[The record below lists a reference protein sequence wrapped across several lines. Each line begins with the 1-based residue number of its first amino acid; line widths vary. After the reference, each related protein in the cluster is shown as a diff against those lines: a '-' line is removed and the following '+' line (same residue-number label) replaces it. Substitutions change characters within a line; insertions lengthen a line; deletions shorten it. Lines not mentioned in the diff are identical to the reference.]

1 MNYELSAPQH
11 LISLASSSLIVSV
24 EVNVWTATK
33 RDKKISNEVTTSKG
47 AVADAGDFTKRLLAN
62 CAEHKALLNYRQTV
76 YNWLQ
81 RCTFDWAGSHRIIPV
96 YQLEKF
102 NKEFAQHETAFNDLK
117 EKFIAAYPGLVS
129 DAAFKQGS
137 MFDRS
142 EYPEVEEVMGK
153 FRIKKFITQVPA
165 NDFRSGGIAEAM
177 AEDLKQHYEAQ
188 TKDLI
193 EGIMQD
199 ATERLVSMAER
210 LRNACDEVQAD
221 DEGKVKRKRIYEST
235 FDNVREMIE
244 LLKHFNLTN
253 NPALEDARIKLDEA
267 LRDTTLET
275 LRESAFARATV
286 RDDLDDI
293 LSKFRPIN
301 GNK

>member
-1 MNYELSAPQH
+1 MNYELAAPQH

-33 RDKKISNEVTTSKG
+33 RDKTISNEVTTAKG

-62 CAEHKALLNYRQTV
+62 CPAHKALLNYRQTV

-81 RCTFDWAGSHRIIPV
+81 RCSFDWAGSHRLIPTF
-96 YQLEKF
+96 QLEKF
-102 NKEFAQHETAFNDLK
+102 NKEFAQHEAEFNRLK
-117 EKFIAAYPGLVS
+117 QDFTAAYPSLVS

-142 EYPEVEEVMGK
+142 EYPEVEEIEGK
-153 FRIKKFITQVPA
+153 FRIKKFITQVPT

-177 AEDLKQHYEAQ
+177 AEDLKQHYEQQ

-193 EGIMQD
+193 NDVMAD
-199 ATERLVSMAER
+199 ATERLLSMAER
-210 LRNACDEVQAD
+210 LRNACSEVEKD
-221 DEGKVKRKRIYEST
+221 DGTVKRKRIYEST
-235 FDNVREMIE
+235 FDNVREMAQ

-253 NPALEDARIKLDEA
+253 NPQLEEARAKLEAALSI
-267 LRDTTLET
+267 TTLDA
-275 LRESAFARATV
+275 LRESAYARATV
-286 RDDLDDI
+286 KNDLDDV
-293 LSKFRPIN
+293 LSKFRPLSV
-301 GNK
+301 

>member
-1 MNYELSAPQH
+1 MNYELAAPQH

-33 RDKKISNEVTTSKG
+33 RDKTISNEVTTAKG

-62 CAEHKALLNYRQTV
+62 CPAHKALLNYRQTV

-81 RCTFDWAGSHRIIPV
+81 RCSFDWAGSHRLIPTF
-96 YQLEKF
+96 QLEKF
-102 NKEFAQHETAFNDLK
+102 NKEFAQHEAEFNRLK
-117 EKFIAAYPGLVS
+117 QDFTAAYPSLVS

-142 EYPEVEEVMGK
+142 EYPEVEEIEGK
-153 FRIKKFITQVPA
+153 FRIKKFITQVPT

-177 AEDLKQHYEAQ
+177 AEDLKQHYEQQ

-193 EGIMQD
+193 NDVMAD
-199 ATERLVSMAER
+199 ATERLLSMAER
-210 LRNACDEVQAD
+210 LRNACSEVEKD
-221 DEGKVKRKRIYEST
+221 DGTVKRKRIYEST
-235 FDNVREMIE
+235 FDNVREMAQ

-253 NPALEDARIKLDEA
+253 NPQLEEARAKLEAALST
-267 LRDTTLET
+267 TTLDA
-275 LRESAFARATV
+275 LRESAYARATV
-286 RDDLDDI
+286 KNDLDDV
-293 LSKFRPIN
+293 LSKFRPLSV
-301 GNK
+301 